1 MAVYFGDRRS
11 AERSE
16 FALGTELA
24 TVESPQALDAYLDE
38 APDEQLII
46 IGPDIALAAAT
57 ERAERYR
64 VVRPSLGIV
73 LTRQRPDLSAMTQ
86 AMRAG
91 VREVV
96 AADDTVE
103 LAAACRRSLAVSE
116 QFRNVAEQAPASGR
130 GRLIVVFASKGGCG
144 KTTVSTN
151 LATAFAQSG
160 NKKVCLVDFD
170 LQFGDVGIAL
180 QLEPTRSV
188 SDAIGMSGGVD
199 DVAASSLVM
208 HYRPNL
214 DVLLAPPR
222 PADAEFISA
231 DVAGDLLEGLLRQYD
246 IVVVDSPP
254 AFNDV
259 VLRAF
264 DLADEYVLIT
274 TLDMPSLK
282 SLKITLD
289 TLEVLGYPRS
299 HWNVVLNRSDSRVGL
314 TPDDVERAIGMPVPT
329 RIPSSISVPSSINQ
343 GVTLV
348 ESAPRHPVSRA
359 ISGLAELLDSQG
371 RGDPKAGIR
380 RHLMFTKRG

>member
-1 MAVYFGDRRS
+1 MPVYVGDQRS

-16 FALGTELA
+16 FALGAEIA
-24 TVESPQALDAYLDE
+24 KVDSPQSLDAYLKE
-38 APDEQLII
+38 APDEQLVI
-46 IGPDIALAAAT
+46 IGPDVSITIAT
-57 ERAERYR
+57 ELAERYR
-64 VVRPSLGIV
+64 VARPSLGIV
-73 LTRQRPDLSAMTQ
+73 LARQRPDLVAMTQ

-96 AADDTVE
+96 AADDTAE
-103 LAAACRRSLAVSE
+103 LASACRRSLAVSE
-116 QFRNVAEQAPASGR
+116 QFRSAAQQAPSSGR

-151 LATAFAQSG
+151 LATSFAKAG
-160 NKKVCLVDFD
+160 GTKVCLVDFD

-208 HYRPNL
+208 RYRPNF

-231 DVAGDLLEGLLRQYD
+231 DVAGDVLEGLLRQYD
-246 IVVVDSPP
+246 VVVVDSPP

-264 DLADEYVLIT
+264 DMADEYVLIT
-274 TLDMPSLK
+274 TLDMPALK
-282 SLKITLD
+282 SLKVSLD
-289 TLEVLGYPRS
+289 TLEVLGYSRDR
-299 HWNVVLNRSDSRVGL
+299 WNIVLNRSDSRVGL
-314 TPDDVERAIGMPVPT
+314 TPDDVERAIGMSIPT
-329 RIPSSISVPSSINQ
+329 RIPSSSAVPSSINQ

-348 ESAPRHPVSRA
+348 ESSPRHPVSRSIA
-359 ISGLAELLDSQG
+359 GLADALMSKPD
-371 RGDPKAGIR
+371 KTTR
-380 RHLMFTKRG
+380 RPLSFTKRG